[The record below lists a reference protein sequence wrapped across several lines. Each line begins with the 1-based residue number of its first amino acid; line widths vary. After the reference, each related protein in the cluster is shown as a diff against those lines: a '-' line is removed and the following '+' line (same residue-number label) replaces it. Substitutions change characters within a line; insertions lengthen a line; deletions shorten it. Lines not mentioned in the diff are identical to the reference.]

1 MSKVI
6 GIDLGTTNSCM
17 AVYEGGEAKVIPN
30 KEGKNTTPSIVA
42 FTDKGEVLVGDP
54 AKRQAITNPEKT
66 IYSVKRIM
74 GLMMDEE
81 NAKEAQSK
89 VGYKIVDRNGAAAV
103 EIGDKVYT
111 PQEISAKILGKLK
124 TDAEEY
130 LGAPVTDA
138 VITVPAYFNDAQ
150 RKATQEAGTIA
161 GLNVLRII
169 NEPTA
174 ASLAYGLDKKGEE
187 KVLVYDLGGGTFDV
201 TALEIGDGTFEVL
214 STDGNA
220 FLGGDDFDNAIIDWL
235 AKEFESENGFDV
247 KNDKMALQRLKDAA
261 ENAKKELSSAESTEI
276 NLPFIS
282 MGSAGPVH
290 LVKSLTRAKFESMTE
305 DLITETLEHI
315 KVALKDA
322 GLDKDEIE
330 EIIMVGGS
338 TRLPKANEVV
348 REFFGKDLNKGVNP
362 DEVVAAGAAVQA
374 GVLRGDV
381 KDVLLLDV
389 TPLSLGIETL
399 DHIKVALKDAGLDKG
414 EIEEVI
420 MVGGST
426 RLPKANEVVREFF
439 GKDLNKGVNPDEVV
453 AAGAAVQAGVLR
465 GDVKDV
471 LLLDVTPLSLG
482 IETLGGVLTKLI
494 EKGTTIPVKKSQ
506 TFSTA
511 DDNQPAVSIHVGQ
524 GEREFAK
531 DNKSLGMFEL
541 SDIPAAPRG
550 VPQIEV
556 TFDIDANGVLNVSAK
571 DKGTGKENKI
581 TISGSSGLSDE
592 EIEKMVNEAEA
603 NKEADAKKKEVI
615 EVRNQADALL
625 HSTRKTLEENEDAV
639 NEEEKA
645 KIVDAA
651 AALEEVLKDENAEKE
666 QIEEKVKAL
675 TEVSHKLAEAMY
687 KKEGGDAAQAGANPA
702 DAKKKKEDEDIIDA
716 EVE

>member
-74 GLMMDEE
+74 GLMMEE
-81 NAKEAQSK
+81 DNAKEAQEK
-89 VGYKIVDRNGAAAV
+89 VGYKIVNRNGAAAV

-124 TDAEEY
+124 ADAQEY
-130 LGAPVTDA
+130 LGTTVTDA

-201 TALEIGDGTFEVL
+201 TVLEIGDGTFEVL

-220 FLGGDDFDNAIIDWL
+220 FLGGDDFDNRIIDWL
-235 AKEFESENGFDV
+235 AKEFKDENGFDI

-282 MGSAGPVH
+282 MGNAGPVH

-305 DLITETLEHI
+305 DLIAETLSHI
-315 KVALKDA
+315 KTALKDA
-322 GLDKDEIE
+322 DLDKGEIQE
-330 EIIMVGGS
+330 VIMVGGS
-338 TRLPKANEVV
+338 TRLPKANSVV
-348 REFFGKDLNKGVNP
+348 KEFFGKDLNKGVNP
-362 DEVVAAGAAVQA
+362 DEVVAKGAAVQA
-374 GVLRGDV
+374 GVL
-381 KDVLLLDV
+381 K
-389 TPLSLGIETL
+389 
-399 DHIKVALKDAGLDKG
+399 
-414 EIEEVI
+414 
-420 MVGGST
+420 
-426 RLPKANEVVREFF
+426 
-439 GKDLNKGVNPDEVV
+439 
-453 AAGAAVQAGVLR
+453 

-482 IETLGGVLTKLI
+482 IETLGGVMTKLI

-506 TFSTA
+506 VFSTA
-511 DDNQPAVSIHVGQ
+511 EDNQPAVSIHVTQ

-581 TISGSSGLSDE
+581 TISGSSGLSDD
-592 EIEKMVNEAEA
+592 EIEKMIQEAEA
-603 NKEADAKKKEVI
+603 NKESDAKKKELI

-625 HSTRKTLEENEDAV
+625 HSTKKTLEENESAV
-639 NEEEKA
+639 SEEEKQA
-645 KIVDAA
+645 IIDAA
-651 AALEEVLKDENAEKE
+651 AELEEILKDDNATKE
-666 QIEEKVKAL
+666 QIEEKVKKL

-687 KKEGGDAAQAGANPA
+687 KKEGAAQGEQAQPNKK
-702 DAKKKKEDEDIIDA
+702 AKKDDDDVIDA